1 MKSYD
6 VCECGAPLKLM
17 ERPTPKPTGTEV
29 LLKVIAAGVCHSDLH
44 IWEGH
49 YDLGGGKTLQL
60 SDRGVK
66 LPLTMGH
73 ENVGEVVAVGPDA
86 KGVKVGD
93 RRLVYPWLG
102 CGECAICQTGEEQL
116 CRTKTASIGVFR
128 AGGYADHLLVPH
140 PRYLFDI
147 GNIPP
152 EKAAPLACSGITTY
166 GALKK
171 VGAVLQQQP
180 TVIIGAGGL
189 GRMCLSLHNKMGG
202 KGAIVVDID
211 PVKREAALKAGA
223 QAAIDGNA
231 ADAAKQIID
240 ATKGGAFAV
249 VDLVGSSH
257 TVKLA
262 VDSLGKGGKVVV
274 VGLYGGDITLP
285 TPFLPLRAMSIQG
298 SYVGS
303 LSEISEL
310 LDLVRRKG
318 APDLP
323 IGTRP
328 LATVNDALN
337 ELKNGKVVVPIPF
350 ATADATP
357 PRSPGV
363 AGKLRFVV
371 SLWNQEAG

>member
-1 MKSYD
+1 MRSFQ
-6 VCECGAPLKLM
+6 VCRCGEPLQM
-17 ERPTPKPTGTEV
+17 VERATPAPTGTQV
-29 LLKVIAAGVCHSDLH
+29 LLKVIAAGVCHSDIH
-44 IWEGH
+44 IWDGFYELGQGKKL
-49 YDLGGGKTLQL
+49 DLLQ
-60 SDRGVK
+60 RGIK

-116 CRTKTASIGVFR
+116 CRTKTSSIGVFR

-180 TVIIGAGGL
+180 AVIIGAGGL
-189 GRMCLSLHNKMGG
+189 GLMCLSLHGKMGG

-223 QAAIDGNA
+223 QAAVDGNA
-231 ADAAKQIID
+231 PDAAKQIIE

-249 VDLVGSSH
+249 IDLVGSSH
-257 TVKLA
+257 TVRLA

-274 VGLYGGDITLP
+274 VGLFGGDITIP

-303 LSEISEL
+303 LSEIGEL

-328 LATVNDALN
+328 LATVNEALN
-337 ELKNGKVVVPIPF
+337 ELKDGKVVGRLVLMP
-350 ATADATP
+350 AA
-357 PRSPGV
+357 
-363 AGKLRFVV
+363 
-371 SLWNQEAG
+371 

>member
-6 VCECGAPLKLM
+6 VCECGAPLRLM
-17 ERPTPKPTGTEV
+17 ERPTPKPNGTEV

-49 YDLGGGKTLQL
+49 YDLGGGKFLKL

-93 RRLVYPWLG
+93 RRLVHPWLG
-102 CGECAICQTGEEQL
+102 CGECKVCRRGDEQL
-116 CRTKTASIGVFR
+116 CRTAYSIGVFR

-147 GNIPP
+147 GGIAP
-152 EKAAPLACSGITTY
+152 EQAAPLACSGITTY

-171 VGAVLQQQP
+171 VGLLLQEEP
-180 TVIIGAGGL
+180 VVIIGAGGL
-189 GRMCLSLHNKMGG
+189 GLMCLSLHQKMGG
-202 KGAIVVDID
+202 KGAIVVDVD
-211 PVKREAALKAGA
+211 AAKRQAALKGGA

-231 ADAAKQIID
+231 PDASKQIID
-240 ATKGGAFAV
+240 ATKGGAWAV
-249 VDLVGSSH
+249 IDLVGASR
-257 TVKLA
+257 TVQLA
-262 VDSLGKGGKVVV
+262 LDSLIKGGKVIV
-274 VGLYGGDITLP
+274 VGLYGGDVTVS
-285 TPFLPLRAMSIQG
+285 TPFFPLRAMSIQG

-303 LSEISEL
+303 LTEMAEL

-318 APDLP
+318 APALP
-323 IGTRP
+323 VGTRP
-328 LATVNDALN
+328 LAAVNDALN
-337 ELKNGKVVVPIPF
+337 DLKAGKVVGRVVL
-350 ATADATP
+350 TP
-357 PRSPGV
+357 
-363 AGKLRFVV
+363 A
-371 SLWNQEAG
+371 A